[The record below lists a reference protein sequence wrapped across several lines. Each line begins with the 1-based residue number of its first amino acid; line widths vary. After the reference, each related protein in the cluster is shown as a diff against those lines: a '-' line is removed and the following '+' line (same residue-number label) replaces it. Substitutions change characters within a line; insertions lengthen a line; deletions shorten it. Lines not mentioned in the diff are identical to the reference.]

1 MTQKNLKNENI
12 WFPAKPYGLGW
23 GAPVAWQGW
32 MVLVS
37 YLMLLLG
44 GTVWLMH
51 TDRIGYYLLYV
62 FTITAILFLICFIK
76 GERLG

>member
-1 MTQKNLKNENI
+1 MTSKDSSHKKI
-12 WFPAKPYGLGW
+12 WFPAKVYGLGW

-51 TDRIGYYLLYV
+51 TDRIGYYLIYV
-62 FTITAILFLICFIK
+62 SIITAILILICYIK